1 MKSSTFAAAMKLT
14 CLALCAL
21 LLLLSSCGCNSVRNA
36 GKDEGKLAPSA
47 ENEYRMAF
55 WNLENLFDTIAQGR
69 NDREF
74 SPTGLYAWNG
84 TRYHS
89 KIEHLSRVIL
99 AMQPDALGV
108 CEVENSEV
116 IEDLLQVLL
125 AAGLDMSYIHFDSPD
140 ERGIDVALLYNSKK
154 LRYLNARPIYVDLP
168 GKDETRSILHAQM
181 ITGKGDSLHIFVNHW
196 PSRREGAKKSQAKR
210 AVAGATLRDFLVGNS
225 MLKKQVLI
233 MGDLNDNPWDSSV
246 RKVLGACRI
255 ANGASAADCRLLSL
269 GSLYSR
275 KGHGTLKFGKDW
287 DFYDQ
292 FVITQTLF
300 NGNIAMKYKPGSQ
313 GIFAPAY
320 LRQDSGR
327 YKGYPLR
334 TFGGNKYLNG
344 YSDHFPVYLSL
355 TYASQN

>member
-1 MKSSTFAAAMKLT
+1 MKFPAAVLFAM
-14 CLALCAL
+14 L
-21 LLLLSSCGCNSVRNA
+21 LFLQSCGCNSVKNA
-36 GKDEGKLAPSA
+36 GKDEGKLPPTA

-55 WNLENLFDTIAQGR
+55 WNLENLFDTIAQGK

-74 SPTGLYAWNG
+74 SPTGLYAWDEA
-84 TRYHS
+84 RYHS
-89 KIEHLSRVIL
+89 KLEHLSKVIL
-99 AMQPDALGV
+99 DMRPDAIGV
-108 CEVENSEV
+108 CEVENSRV
-116 IEDLLQVLL
+116 IEDLLESLR
-125 AAGLDMSYIHFDSPD
+125 AGGLVMSYVHFDSPD
-140 ERGIDVALLYNSKK
+140 ERGIDVALIYNGRK
-154 LRYLNARPIYVDLP
+154 LRYLTALPIEVDLP
-168 GKDETRSILHAQM
+168 GWDETRSILHTQLL
-181 ITGKGDSLHIFVNHW
+181 TSKGDSLQLFVNHW
-196 PSRREGAKKSQAKR
+196 PSRREGARKSQAKR
-210 AVAGATLRDFLVGNS
+210 AVAGATLRDYL
-225 MLKKQVLI
+225 LRHQLLEKQVLI

-255 ANGASAADCRLLSL
+255 ANSAAAADCKLLSL

-275 KGHGTLKFGKDW
+275 KGHGTLKYGKDW

-300 NGNIAMKYKPGSQ
+300 NGNIAIKYKPGSQ

-355 TYASQN
+355 YYASQN